1 VPGTP
6 RGPPPQPHAAT
17 DTRAEVSVSLSIVIA
32 GLIVG
37 VLVGMTGAGGGALM
51 TPILILLFGVAPS
64 AAVSSDLVASAIM
77 RPFGGAIHCKRG
89 TVHMGL
95 VGWLSVGSVPA
106 AFAGVFI
113 DRALGSGRAMQQNID
128 YAMGAAVIL
137 AAVAMIVK
145 LLMDSATQQPGDPE
159 NVEPEIAVKRI
170 LTLII
175 GVFGGLLVGVT
186 SVGAGSLM
194 MVLIMMLHPR
204 MPMRHLVGTFI
215 VQSIPPVV
223 SAAIGHAVFGGLE
236 LGLTAAVV
244 VGSVPG
250 VIAGSWLSSR
260 ASNIVLRPLVAYVLM
275 ASALKL
281 LGLGTA
287 PLAITMGIVALVGF
301 PLWAFIDGYGRPAAA
316 WTAAGHRRRRTLTL
330 VGVGAPVVVGFVTAA
345 VYFARLRPRIERAA
359 SEIAGPIPEPAQ
371 APAAA

>member
-1 VPGTP
+1 MPWGWAQ
-6 RGPPPQPHAAT
+6 QPHATT
-17 DTRAEVSVSLSIVIA
+17 DGRAEVFVSVSIVIA

-51 TPILILLFGVAPS
+51 TPILILVFGVTPS

-77 RPFGGAIHCKRG
+77 RPFGGGIHFKRG

-95 VGWLSVGSVPA
+95 VGWLSLGSVPA

-113 DRALGSGRAMQQNID
+113 DRALGSGRTMQQNID
-128 YAMGAAVIL
+128 YAMGAAVFL
-137 AAVAMIVK
+137 AAAAMIVK
-145 LLMDSATQQPGDPE
+145 LLLDSATQRPDDLAE
-159 NVEPEIAVKRI
+159 AAPEIVVKRV
-170 LTLII
+170 LTVAI

-194 MVLIMMLHPR
+194 MILIMMLHPR

-215 VQSIPPVV
+215 VQSVPPVV
-223 SAAIGHAVFGGLE
+223 SAAVGHAVFGGLE
-236 LGLTAAVV
+236 LGLTAAIT

-250 VIAGSWLSSR
+250 VIVGSWLSSR
-260 ASNIVLRPLVAYVLM
+260 ASNLVLKPTLAFVLM

-281 LGLGTA
+281 LGVGPT
-287 PLAITMGIVALVGF
+287 PLAITMGIVALLGF

-330 VGVGAPVVVGFVTAA
+330 VGAGAPVAVGFVTAA
-345 VYFARLRPRIERAA
+345 VYFARQRPRIVRAT
-359 SEIAGPIPEPAQ
+359 SEIAGTIPEHASI
-371 APAAA
+371 AA